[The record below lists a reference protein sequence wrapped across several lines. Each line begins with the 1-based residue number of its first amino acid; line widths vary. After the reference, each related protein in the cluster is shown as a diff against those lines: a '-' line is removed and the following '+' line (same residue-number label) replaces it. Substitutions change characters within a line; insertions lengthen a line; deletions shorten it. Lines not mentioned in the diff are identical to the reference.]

1 MVMSEISAIA
11 AATGALNSAVQIAKT
26 ALALRDETKLRE
38 AVIELQGIILTAQ
51 ANALTAQTRQLELV
65 EQKRDLETKVAE
77 YDRWERERTRYELL
91 DMPPGVLAYRVKEDA
106 RGKEPSH
113 LLCAT
118 CFENRRKSYLH
129 VIGEKSRGYDY
140 LHCQFCNT
148 KLERRHGDYA
158 RRSIPRASYGDD
170 DFMS

>member
-51 ANALTAQTRQLELV
+51 TSALTAQSKQLELV
-65 EQKRDLETKVAE
+65 EQKRALETKIAE
-77 YDRWERERTRYELL
+77 YDRWEAEKTRYELVE
-91 DMPPGVLAYRVKEDA
+91 MPPGVLAYRVKEDA
-106 RGKEPSH
+106 RGREPSH

-129 VIGEKSRGYDY
+129 VIGEKSRGYDHV
-140 LHCQFCNT
+140 HCQLCNS

-158 RRSIPRASYGDD
+158 RRAIPRASYGDD
-170 DFMS
+170 DWLS